1 MHPLDYA
8 ILGFYLVVMLLVG
21 VYFSR
26 EQHTSRD
33 FFLAGRSMRWF
44 PLGLSIMATLLS
56 ALSYAGHPAE
66 AYYVG
71 WKLLLVP
78 AAAWLTFPIM
88 AAWVLPLYNRLE
100 IYSIYEYLEMRYD
113 ANMRYVASG
122 AFLLW
127 RLLWLGGVLYAP
139 CKVLSIAGEWDLPL
153 AALIIVLGMVTTLYT
168 FLGGM
173 KAVIWTDVIQSFVML
188 GGVLMMIGGVWLQVE
203 GGPDR
208 VRDVAESLGR
218 SALVDPEMSWS
229 DRWSIWGAAPHWF
242 LALLSF
248 YMADQITVQRYLT
261 AKDPGQA
268 RRSFALNCV
277 SLTIMTAALA
287 YVGLGLL
294 AFYQDHPEAM
304 RPNWVANVDNA
315 TRGSLTDPA
324 TRNTLLL
331 DPKTG
336 RPQINLRTGE
346 PMLDPTRGT
355 PLIAWNEPITPE
367 TIDRLVAQRRLLRPN
382 TKEPFESANE
392 LLITDPET
400 GEQRIDVLK
409 LAMLSPPQ
417 GELQIGEVIL
427 NRAAQDELLPRFI
440 ARQLPWGA
448 AGLIVAALLAASMS
462 SMDSG
467 LNSICTL
474 LLADFHRRLGW
485 GRTWLARRVG
495 KTPEQLSEAD
505 ELRLAR
511 PMTLAIG
518 VAATLFSL
526 IVARIGTIFD
536 LMISIVNTFGGPL
549 LAIFLLAIF
558 TRRTTARGVLT
569 AFALGVLLTL
579 WLTAANQYS
588 ALAVLWP
595 FPEKLAGTWPL
606 IFGVVFTLAAG
617 YFLSLFLGAQKT
629 KEELRGLTLG
639 CGRLGIRHREAP
651 KLELPP
657 GATTGKL

>member
-8 ILGFYLVVMLLVG
+8 ILGFYLLVMLLVG

-33 FFLAGRSMRWF
+33 FLLAGRSMRWF
-44 PLGLSIMATLLS
+44 PVGLSVMATLLS

-78 AAAWLTFPIM
+78 AAAWMTLPVMTM
-88 AAWVLPLYNRLE
+88 WVLPLYSRLE
-100 IYSIYEYLEMRYD
+100 IYSVYEYLEMRFD
-113 ANMRYVASG
+113 ARTRQFASG

-139 CKVLSIAGEWDLPL
+139 CKVLAIAGEWDIPL
-153 AALIIVLGMVTTLYT
+153 AALIIVLGVVTTLYT

-188 GGVLMMIGGVWLQVE
+188 GGVLVIIGAVWWQVD

-218 SALVDPEMSWS
+218 TALVDRAMSWS
-229 DRWSIWGAAPHWF
+229 DRWSIWSAAPHWF

-248 YMADQITVQRYLT
+248 YVADQITVQRYFT
-261 AKDPGQA
+261 ARDPGQA

-294 AFYQDHPEAM
+294 AFYQDHPQAM
-304 RPNWVANVDNA
+304 RLNWVVNVDNA

-324 TRNTLLL
+324 TRERPLI

-336 RPQINLRTGE
+336 RPVIDLRTGR
-346 PMLDPTRGT
+346 PLLDPTDGR
-355 PLIAWNEPITPE
+355 PLIAWNEPITPA
-367 TIDRLVAQRRLLRPN
+367 TIDRLVAERRLLRPN
-382 TKEPFESANE
+382 TKEPFASAQE
-392 LLITDPET
+392 LLATDPQS
-400 GEQRIDVLK
+400 GEERLDVRK
-409 LAMLSPPQ
+409 LAMLSPPR
-417 GELQIGEVIL
+417 GELQIGEIIL
-427 NRAAQDELLPRFI
+427 NRRAQDELLPRFI
-440 ARQLPWGA
+440 SQQLPWGA

-474 LLADFHRRLGW
+474 LLADFYRRLGW
-485 GRTWLARRVG
+485 GRSWLARRVG
-495 KTPEQLSEAD
+495 KTTEQLTEAD

-511 PMTLAIG
+511 PLTLAIG
-518 VAATLFSL
+518 IAATAFSL
-526 IVARIGTIFD
+526 VVAQLGSIFD
-536 LMISIVNTFGGPL
+536 LMISVVNTLGGPL
-549 LAIFLLAIF
+549 LAIFLLGIF
-558 TRRTTARGVLT
+558 TRRTTAAGAL
-569 AFALGVLLTL
+569 AGLILGVLLTL
-579 WLTAANQYS
+579 WLTLANQYA
-588 ALAVLWP
+588 ALAFLWP
-595 FPEKLAGTWPL
+595 FPQKLAGTWPL

-617 YFLSLFLGAQKT
+617 YGLSLFLGKAQT
-629 KEELRGLTLG
+629 KEALRGLTLG
-639 CGRLGIRHREAP
+639 CGRLGMRHRETPKWEAP
-651 KLELPP
+651 QDEPKR
-657 GATTGKL
+657 